1 MKSLPVCLSVNLS
14 NITRNQK
21 KKCLKMFF
29 ICTIVKKKYNS
40 FEPCVDNDNDEDV
53 VIISPSLNDN

>member
-1 MKSLPVCLSVNLS
+1 
-14 NITRNQK
+14 
-21 KKCLKMFF
+21 MFF

-53 VIISPSLNDN
+53 VIISPSLNDNWN